1 MVTVSRIDFQEM
13 PRDGSPAE
21 RLATYVT
28 PVAERPEGAT
38 VPEPLAGALAEADL
52 IGLGEATH
60 GTAQFTRL
68 RRIVLEYMVTELG
81 CRLFA
86 LETNYPETLAL
97 DAYVVDGEGDPE
109 DALERLNIWVWQTEE
124 MADLLRWLREFNGNR
139 PDGDQVR
146 IRGFD
151 AQYVE
156 KAARAIRNFLAD
168 TDPEFLERIADD
180 LEPLED
186 ERIRGDRYNVTSEHI
201 ETAEETAATL
211 EDRFDNRS
219 TEYAARSSQAAVDR
233 IQWHLRTLKG
243 AVAFASESYETDA
256 PHGAVNRRDEYMAQ
270 NVTSLVTEADGPV
283 AIWGH
288 NGHLLPGTSSP
299 EDDWF
304 TPMGYHLA
312 ERYGGCYRVVA
323 TDFNRGSVTAIP
335 DPLEVEAPQPTTFTV
350 DPFHEDPPYRN
361 ETWAPERTVNGVLA
375 DHEAEAC
382 YLDVTGAVTD
392 DDLADWLN
400 QHHPVRD
407 IGNAFWD
414 ESTHLT
420 GYRLPEEVVGLL
432 FVTNST
438 PTTVLDRDNGN
449 EDCID

>member
-1 MVTVSRIDFQEM
+1 ML
-13 PRDGSPAE
+13 RDGSPAE
-21 RLATYVT
+21 RLAAYVT
-28 PVAERPEGAT
+28 PMAERPEDAT
-38 VPEPLAGALAEADL
+38 VPEPLAGALTEADL

-68 RRIVLEYMVTELG
+68 RRVVLEYMVTELG

-86 LETNYPETLAL
+86 LEANYPEALAL
-97 DAYVVDGEGDPE
+97 DAYVADGEGDPE
-109 DALERLNIWVWQTEE
+109 DALEQLNTWVWQTEE
-124 MADLLRWLREFNGNR
+124 MADLLRWIREFNINH
-139 PDGDQVR
+139 PDNDRVR

-156 KAARAIRNFLAD
+156 EAAQAIRNFLAD
-168 TDPEFLERIADD
+168 TDPEFLERVTDD
-180 LEPLED
+180 LETLAD
-186 ERIRGDRYNVTSEHI
+186 ERIRGDRYNVANEHI
-201 ETAEETAATL
+201 ETAEETVATL
-211 EDRFDNRS
+211 KDRFKNRI
-219 TEYAARSSQAAVDR
+219 TEYAARSSKAAVDQ
-233 IQWHLRTLKG
+233 IQWHLRTLEG

-270 NVTSLVTEADGPV
+270 SVISFVTEADGPV

-288 NGHLLPGTSSP
+288 NGHLLPGTTFP
-299 EDDWF
+299 EDEWF

-312 ERYGGCYRVVA
+312 ERYGDCYRVVA
-323 TDFNRGSVTAIP
+323 TDFNRGSFTATP
-335 DPLEVEAPQPTTFTV
+335 DPLEVDDPQPTTFTV
-350 DPFHEDPPYRN
+350 DPFDKDPPYRN

-382 YLDVTGAVTD
+382 YLDVTGAAAD
-392 DDLADWLN
+392 DDLADWLD

-420 GYRLPEEVVGLL
+420 GYRLPKEMVGLL
-432 FVTNST
+432 FATKST
-438 PTTVLDRDNGN
+438 PTTVLDRGNGN
-449 EDCID
+449 EGCID